1 MVYTSVI
8 HQWNCEFVKSAI
20 TGPYFEIRWLYQNY
34 IKMLPWKPGHF
45 FGIFQKNS
53 DNTIYMESSVKILK
67 YLSVIALI
75 RSFPVNS
82 CDLIFYI
89 IYGVMGGMF
98 IKSLHF
104 SAFWGHFAWLPW
116 QPDDALHWKC
126 VIWCSFKPYFH
137 IFTKY
142 DMWI

>member
-89 IYGVMGGMF
+89 IIIWGNGWNVYKITPFFGFLGSFCLVTMATRWCTSLEMCYMVF
-98 IKSLHF
+98 I
-104 SAFWGHFAWLPW
+104 
-116 QPDDALHWKC
+116 
-126 VIWCSFKPYFH
+126 
-137 IFTKY
+137 
-142 DMWI
+142 